1 MTGPRLSGRVWG
13 RCGKVEFDGID
24 LGEASG
30 SSIAGLD
37 KKKRAS
43 IVLAP
48 AATSLSAARSFVAA
62 MLDMWEC
69 EDPDHVAAL
78 LTSEI
83 VSNAVRHA
91 ASTVGLE
98 VAIVDQRLRV
108 EASDDAPQ
116 AAVAPDPDRP
126 RGEGG
131 LGLHI
136 VESLARRW
144 GVDRYEDHKVVWFET
159 TVQPR
164 RRNLV

>member
-1 MTGPRLSGRVWG
+1 
-13 RCGKVEFDGID
+13 
-24 LGEASG
+24 
-30 SSIAGLD
+30 
-37 KKKRAS
+37 
-43 IVLAP
+43 
-48 AATSLSAARSFVAA
+48 

-108 EASDDAPQ
+108 EASDDALRQ
-116 AAVAPDPDRP
+116 QWRP
-126 RGEGG
+126 IRIGLEVKADSDCTSSNRSPGG
-131 LGLHI
+131 
-136 VESLARRW
+136 